1 MFSKACE
8 YGIRSL
14 ILIALESKKGR
25 CVNIAA
31 ISKEIDSPSAFT
43 AKILQKLVKAD
54 IIVSVQGF
62 KGGFKITETK
72 AAETT
77 LAKIVSVIDGPKIY
91 RGCALGLRQCNEIK
105 PCPLHTQFAAVR
117 GSLKVMLESST
128 IESLA
133 LKLESGLGHLK
144 V

>member
-8 YGIRSL
+8 YGIRAL
-14 ILIALESKKGR
+14 IFIALKSKEDE

-31 ISKEIDSPSAFT
+31 ISKEIDSPNAFT

-54 IIVSVQGF
+54 IIVSVQGP
-62 KGGFKITETK
+62 KGGFKITDTK

-77 LAKIVSVIDGPKIY
+77 LAKIVNVIDGPKIY
-91 RGCALGLRQCNEIK
+91 SGCALGLSQCNETK

-117 GSLKVMLESST
+117 GNLKVMLESST
-128 IESLA
+128 IETLA
-133 LKLESGLGHLK
+133 LKLESGLGRLK